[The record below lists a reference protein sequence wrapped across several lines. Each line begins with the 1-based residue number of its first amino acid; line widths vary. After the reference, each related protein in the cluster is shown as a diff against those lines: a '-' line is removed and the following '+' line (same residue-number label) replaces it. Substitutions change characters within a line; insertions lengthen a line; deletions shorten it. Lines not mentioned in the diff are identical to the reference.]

1 MLKKIYG
8 CFAFLL
14 LWTELSQAQI
24 LPEAILGQLNS
35 RDFSVNVALT
45 SSAKTILANS
55 SFADSEET
63 IKISNL
69 RPRLFVRADEDQVG
83 SGLTLSA
90 LRLKIKDPAYQNWIN
105 YTGGIS
111 GWESLPAMAMQYL
124 LNGDK
129 KMAQLV
135 GEYIA
140 NTPYNFGEHTSAAA
154 MVYNSAI
161 AFDWVRMALPKE
173 MALKICARL
182 VEGAEHLKGGVV
194 TPSINHNYT
203 FVSMYGV
210 AMAAMAIHGESEAY
224 NKQAAEYLGLLNH
237 LLLDEHMLFE
247 TIKAKQGTWGE
258 GNHYTPFVV
267 FYPLLMTLNGL
278 TTATSRDYFK
288 IIQENYNDFLVPMS
302 KFIIANFRPDLT
314 LERIGDVTTRVVPH
328 KSFLRPFIDLMALKI
343 NDQTLQGQI
352 HSFSK
357 QLSAYYGPDLVA
369 EPYYW
374 MMLVNYNAE
383 IPDKPAYTTLPTA
396 MRLGENSYEHIM
408 FRSDWSENGTL
419 ISFLSGDHYTDHQHF
434 DKGHFLI
441 YKKGALVVDGGGY
454 SKMYSDSWS
463 NYSIRTLAHNNVL
476 VYDPK
481 EIPGKEVNKTEIYL
495 DGGQRI
501 IRGAQALTSWKEFN
515 EKADALGLHTAS
527 VLAFDADTELNR
539 YNYVKSNLTNAYGEK
554 VTWMDRQLLYLPQA
568 DFLVVKDRVITPRPL
583 DNYWLLHFEER
594 PTIDGKIPETGVKD
608 YQNASIVHSQRSG
621 TLALEGQS
629 VPYSGSLFVKTLM
642 PTKRAISII
651 GGPGY
656 EYYNRFAK
664 KNFPPEKPF
673 LQNRESGNWRME
685 VSPVKPG
692 TSTAFLH
699 AFQISDS
706 SKKEMIATEYL
717 RTPDG
722 KLEGALFRSEQNP
735 YLVMFSSSL
744 DAKGH
749 EQQTVN
755 FPLKYKVKAKT
766 PVNHVLAELAPNK
779 KVKLII
785 NNKNKGTFQTSSAGV
800 LYFNDESDG
809 VRRIRILAD

>member
-1 MLKKIYG
+1 MD
-8 CFAFLL
+8 
-14 LWTELSQAQI
+14 TREM
-24 LPEAILGQLNS
+24 
-35 RDFSVNVALT
+35 VALT
-45 SSAKTILANS
+45 PHATTILNS
-55 SFADSEET
+55 NIFTDPRGDV
-63 IKISNL
+63 KISNL
-69 RPRLFVRADEDQVG
+69 RPRLFVRADEDKTGV
-83 SGLTLSA
+83 GLTISE
-90 LRLKIKDPAYQNWIN
+90 LRLRSEDSTYKDWIN
-105 YTGGIS
+105 YTGGIN

-124 LNGDK
+124 LKGDK
-129 KMAQLV
+129 KIAQSV

-173 MALKICARL
+173 MASKICARL

-210 AMAAMAIHGESEAY
+210 AMAAMAIHGESDAY
-224 NKQAAEYLGLLNH
+224 DQKAAEYLSLLNQ
-237 LLLDEHMLFE
+237 LLLDDHMLFA
-247 TIKAKQGTWGE
+247 TLKAKQGTWGE

-267 FYPLLMTLNGL
+267 FYPMLMTLNGL
-278 TTATSRDYFK
+278 STATSRDYFS
-288 IIQENYNDFLVPMS
+288 IIRENYDDFLVPMS
-302 KFIIANFRPDLT
+302 KFIIANFRPDFT
-314 LERIGDVTTRVVPH
+314 MERIGDVTTRVVPH

-357 QLSAYYGPDLVA
+357 QLSVYYGADLVSD
-369 EPYYW
+369 PYHW
-374 MMLVNYNAE
+374 MMLVNYNAK

-419 ISFLSGDHYTDHQHF
+419 ITYLSGDHYTDHQHF

-441 YKKGALVVDGGGY
+441 YKNGALVVDGGGY

-481 EIPGKEVNKTEIYL
+481 EFPGKEVNKTEIHL

-515 EKADALGLHTAS
+515 EKAGALGLHTAS
-527 VLAFDADTELNR
+527 VLAFDADKGLNR

-554 VTWMDRQLLYLPQA
+554 VTWMDRQLFYLPQA

-594 PTIDGKIPETGVKD
+594 PTIDGKIPEAGVKD
-608 YQNASIVHSQRSG
+608 YQNASIVHSQRTG
-621 TLALEGQS
+621 TLSLEGQP
-629 VPYSGSLFVKTLM
+629 VPYSGSLFVKTLT
-642 PTKRAISII
+642 PNKRTISLI

-656 EYYNRFAK
+656 EYYNRFSK
-664 KNFPPEKPF
+664 KNFTPEKPF

-685 VSPVKPG
+685 VSPEKPRTG
-692 TSTAFLH
+692 TAFLH

-717 RTPDG
+717 RTQDG
-722 KLEGALFRSEQNP
+722 KLEGAFFRSEQNS

-749 EQQTVN
+749 EHQTVN

-766 PVNHVLAELAPNK
+766 PVNHVLAELTPNR
-779 KVKLII
+779 KVKVII

-809 VRRIRILAD
+809 VRRIQILAD